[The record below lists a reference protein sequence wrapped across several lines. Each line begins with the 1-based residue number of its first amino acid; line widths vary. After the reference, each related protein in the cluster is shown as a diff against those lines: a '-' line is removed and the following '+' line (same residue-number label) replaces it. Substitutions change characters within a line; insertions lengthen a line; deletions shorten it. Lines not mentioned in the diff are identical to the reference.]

1 VTKKILVEAVTVL
14 FGLCSIAA
22 FAGEEEI
29 VDWSVGDVEAK
40 ITQDGTNA
48 TLTVDKAVITSGTV
62 AGRTP
67 IVSSSASAYSMLQS
81 GTKAATGLSVTQA
94 FSVVYSA
101 APVVIYRY
109 TGADMP
115 ATNAVTIASNQFIV
129 VGAQTNFD
137 WIAVGAKP

>member
-1 VTKKILVEAVTVL
+1 MTKKILVEAVSVL

-48 TLTVDKAVITSGTV
+48 TLTVDKAVI

-67 IVSSSASAYSMLQS
+67 IVSSSASACSMLQS

>member
-1 VTKKILVEAVTVL
+1 MTKKILVEAVSVL

-48 TLTVDKAVITSGTV
+48 TLTVDKAVI

-67 IVSSSASAYSMLQS
+67 IVSSSASACSMLQS

-115 ATNAVTIASNQFIV
+115 ATNAVTVSSNQFVV